1 MVKIAPSILAADFLR
16 LGEDIASISTADYL
30 HFDVMDGVFV
40 PNISFGMPVISCVKG
55 VTELPLDVHLMIT
68 KPLRYVRRF
77 AELGAD
83 IIVFHTEADEPQNI
97 LEAVKLTRSL
107 GSRVGL
113 AVKPA
118 TPAAELEGYLEL
130 IDLALV
136 MTVEPGFGGQSF
148 MPDMLPKVEALRRS
162 IDRLGLDVELE
173 VDGGINRE
181 TARLCRDSGA
191 TVLVAGSDV
200 FRADDRALQ
209 IKILRGEV

>member
-148 MPDMLPKVEALRRS
+148 MSDMLPKVEALRRS